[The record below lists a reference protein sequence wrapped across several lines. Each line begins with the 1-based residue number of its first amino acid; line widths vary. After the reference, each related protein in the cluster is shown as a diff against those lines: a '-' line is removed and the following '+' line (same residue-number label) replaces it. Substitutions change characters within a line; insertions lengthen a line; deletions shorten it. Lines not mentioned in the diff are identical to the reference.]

1 MKILLRKKKETSFIA
16 KVNKEKRRYE
26 RSKKKKKTTGAL
38 NYLTKNIFIGVKFL
52 CILIL
57 IY

>member
-26 RSKKKKKTTGAL
+26 RSKKKKK
-38 NYLTKNIFIGVKFL
+38 NYWSIELFNKKYIHRS
-52 CILIL
+52 
-57 IY
+57 